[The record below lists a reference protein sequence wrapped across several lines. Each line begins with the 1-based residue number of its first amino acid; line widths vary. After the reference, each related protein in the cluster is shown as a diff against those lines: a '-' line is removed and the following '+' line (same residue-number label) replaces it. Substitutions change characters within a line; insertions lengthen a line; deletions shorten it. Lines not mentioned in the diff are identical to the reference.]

1 MKLSSPSRIIAVALA
16 IFSMLFMQLALA
28 AYVCPGV
35 TQGEATVTSAS
46 MAMDMPG
53 CDGMDM
59 EQPVLC
65 HAHAQ
70 DQASKQ
76 TLDKPDLP
84 LVTPFIASALVQMLV
99 LKPVLISQNYPAIA
113 AQLSTHS
120 STPPVTILHC
130 CFRL

>member
-1 MKLSSPSRIIAVALA
+1 MKLSSPSNIIAVALA

-35 TQGEATVTSAS
+35 TQGEATMTTAS

-53 CDGMDM
+53 CVGMDS

-76 TLDKPDLP
+76 SLDKPDLP
-84 LVTPFIASALVQMLV
+84 LVTPFIAATLVQMLV
-99 LKPVLISQNYPAIA
+99 LEPVLTLQNDPAIT
-113 AQLSTHS
+113 AQLSARS
-120 STPPVTILHC
+120 AAPPVAILHC

>member
-16 IFSMLFMQLALA
+16 IVSMLFMQLALA
-28 AYVCPGV
+28 AYVCPAMPPAMQEGA
-35 TQGEATVTSAS
+35 E
-46 MAMDMPG
+46 MAMAMPG
-53 CDGMDM
+53 CAGMDI

-76 TLDKPDLP
+76 SLDKPDLP
-84 LVTPFIASALVQMLV
+84 LVTPFIATQLVQTLRPAPQSV
-99 LKPVLISQNYPAIA
+99 TAARPVIA
-113 AQLSTHS
+113 AQSGLHATA
-120 STPPVTILHC
+120 PPIAIRHC